1 MLSPMKPFLPI
12 NGTATALV
20 LLLQAALPATAQA
33 QAPANRYVHGS
44 WVNVRATSA
53 ADGPVVDHL
62 ITNTPVMLRAQDG
75 KSCEIAWTRDGREG
89 KGFVACK
96 LLGDK
101 PLTLADANSPLRA
114 FWIAPSMAALFA
126 AGDHFTETLLTQAQ
140 RELEGGNGPGE
151 VQLDKP
157 PRLVRYPVP
166 EFEAM
171 KALLAGGIIA
181 PGAGDPWTRSCDDI
195 RAENA
200 AQPKKADPRDDEAWR
215 YDEPACALPKMALRL
230 PKAAP
235 SLFKR
240 GDRLLPGA
248 SGIEEISAGFRIAER
263 GKTIAGPQWQ
273 NSYDRLQYTGAWDI
287 GKYELTLDKPIV
299 EHVIGRTGLVGAYTW
314 TPQVRITPNEHVGC
328 AEGLIDERRGKQP
341 VPGYPTVKDEL
352 MWFQAPQALPF
363 RTAKIKARTERA
375 PASGKGSLA
384 IKRVA
389 VYDIDLDGDGI
400 PDFVQWDVFG
410 VPMIQGGDPDVV
422 KREVY
427 VNVGGRWYPFGQ
439 SFYHECT

>member
-1 MLSPMKPFLPI
+1 MKAFLPI
-12 NGTATALV
+12 HGAATGV
-20 LLLQAALPATAQA
+20 FLLLHAALPATAQA

-44 WVNVRATSA
+44 WVNVRATAA

-62 ITNTPVMLRAQDG
+62 ITNTPVVLRAENG
-75 KSCEIAWTRDGREG
+75 KSCEIAWTQDGREG

-114 FWIAPSMAALFA
+114 FWIAPSMEALFA
-126 AGDHFTETLLTQAQ
+126 AGDHFTATLLTQAQ
-140 RELEGGNGPGE
+140 RDLEGGNGPGDA
-151 VQLDKP
+151 QLDKP

-171 KALLAGGIIA
+171 KALLAKGIIA
-181 PGAGDPWTRSCDDI
+181 PDQGEPWTRSCDDI
-195 RAENA
+195 LAENA
-200 AQPKKADPRDDEAWR
+200 AQPKKADTRDDELWR

-248 SGIEEISAGFRIAER
+248 SGIEEISAGLRIAER

-273 NSYDRLQYTGAWDI
+273 NSYDRFQYTGAWDI
-287 GKYELTLDKPIV
+287 GKYEMTLDKPIV

-314 TPQVRITPNEHVGC
+314 TPQVRITPNQHVGC
-328 AEGLIDERRGKQP
+328 AEGLLDERRGKQP
-341 VPGYPTVKDEL
+341 MPGYPAVKDAL

-363 RTAKIKARTERA
+363 RTAKIRARTERA
-375 PASGKGSLA
+375 PASGKESLA

-389 VYDIDLDGDGI
+389 VYDIDLDGDGVS
-400 PDFVQWDVFG
+400 DFVQWDVFG

-439 SFYHECT
+439 SIYHECT